1 MGDALDM
8 VAVAM
13 VKRKR
18 GRRVVGDVAGMAMAR
33 PCLVVSRG
41 CQGMGWVGLGLVVI
55 ARSSSEQVVAWFNHI
70 SKIGD
75 LPNVSKS
82 HLGMLLSL
90 DP

>member
-13 VKRKR
+13 VKRNR

-41 CQGMGWVGLGLVVI
+41 FQGMGLV
-55 ARSSSEQVVAWFNHI
+55 
-70 SKIGD
+70 
-75 LPNVSKS
+75 
-82 HLGMLLSL
+82 
-90 DP
+90 

>member
-1 MGDALDM
+1 
-8 VAVAM
+8 
-13 VKRKR
+13 
-18 GRRVVGDVAGMAMAR
+18 
-33 PCLVVSRG
+33 
-41 CQGMGWVGLGLVVI
+41 MGWVGLGLVVI

-82 HLGMLLSL
+82 HLGLLLSL